1 MKVTRR
7 QLKNIIK
14 EFLDT
19 SAKPTTQATSTYDQA
34 TNSERAAFISA
45 MGIAEKASKK
55 GKVDA
60 LQEGPM
66 IPFRPRPASTMTMSP
81 DEEGQVIDFPIED
94 EDGDI
99 TPEELSDYDLDEDP
113 LEIFKAQ
120 VANAKQKSSV
130 PPMTPE
136 EEEDLDDDFEAY
148 LRGLE
153 SGKVVDLDPNEYDDL
168 P

>member
-66 IPFRPRPASTMTMSP
+66 IPFRPRSASTMTMRP

-120 VANAKQKSSV
+120 VANAKQKSPV

>member
-19 SAKPTTQATSTYDQA
+19 SIKPAAQATSAYDQA

-55 GKVDA
+55 GKIDNT
-60 LQEGPM
+60 LSEGPM
-66 IPFRPRPASTMTMSP
+66 IPFKPRSSSSMAMKPG
-81 DEEGQVIDFPIED
+81 EEAEILDFPVED
-94 EDGDI
+94 MDGDI
-99 TPEELSDYDLDEDP
+99 TPEELNTYDLEEDP
-113 LEIFKAQ
+113 LEVFKSQ
-120 VANAKQKSSV
+120 VANAKGSSRV
-130 PPMTPE
+130 PPMSPE
-136 EEEDLDDDFEAY
+136 EEADLDDEFESY
-148 LRGLE
+148 LQDLE
-153 SGKVVDLDPNEYDDL
+153 SGAVVEFPNEYDDL

>member
-60 LQEGPM
+60 LQEGTVYSFPGD
-66 IPFRPRPASTMTMSP
+66 FGPATKPKTQT
-81 DEEGQVIDFPIED
+81 DL
-94 EDGDI
+94 DGDL
-99 TPEELSDYDLDEDP
+99 TPEELAVYGLGKDPYDDKYNIEDE
-113 LEIFKAQ
+113 
-120 VANAKQKSSV
+120 VADQADAYV
-130 PPMTPE
+130 E
-136 EEEDLDDDFEAY
+136 AFDEEDYKY
-148 LRGLE
+148 LPSVLAGLE
-153 SGKVVDLDPNEYDDL
+153 GPVSL
-168 P
+168 PAGEVLPFSRKRR

>member
-60 LQEGPM
+60 LQEGTVY
-66 IPFRPRPASTMTMSP
+66 S
-81 DEEGQVIDFPIED
+81 FPGAFGPETQTD
-94 EDGDI
+94 LDGDL
-99 TPEELSDYDLDEDP
+99 TPEELAVYGLGKDPYDDEYDI
-113 LEIFKAQ
+113 EDEVEDKAD
-120 VANAKQKSSV
+120 AYAAEFDKGYDNYL
-130 PPMTPE
+130 PPE
-136 EEEDLDDDFEAY
+136 LEDLE
-148 LRGLE
+148 G
-153 SGKVVDLDPNEYDDL
+153 SVSL
-168 P
+168 PAGEVLPFSRKRR

>member
-60 LQEGPM
+60 LQEGTVYSFPGA
-66 IPFRPRPASTMTMSP
+66 FGPATKPQTQT
-81 DEEGQVIDFPIED
+81 DL
-94 EDGDI
+94 DGDL
-99 TPEELSDYDLDEDP
+99 TPEELAVYGLGKDPYDDEYDI
-113 LEIFKAQ
+113 EDEVEDK
-120 VANAKQKSSV
+120 ANAYV
-130 PPMTPE
+130 AAFD
-136 EEEDLDDDFEAY
+136 EEDDDY
-148 LRGLE
+148 LPPVLAGLE
-153 SGKVVDLDPNEYDDL
+153 GPVSL
-168 P
+168 PAGEVLPFSRKRR

>member
-60 LQEGPM
+60 LQEGTVYSFPGA
-66 IPFRPRPASTMTMSP
+66 FGPATKPETQT
-81 DEEGQVIDFPIED
+81 DL
-94 EDGDI
+94 DGDL
-99 TPEELSDYDLDEDP
+99 TPEELAVYGLGKDPYDDEYDI
-113 LEIFKAQ
+113 EDEVEDQADAY
-120 VANAKQKSSV
+120 VAAFDKRNYKYL
-130 PPMTPE
+130 PPE
-136 EEEDLDDDFEAY
+136 LEDLE
-148 LRGLE
+148 G
-153 SGKVVDLDPNEYDDL
+153 SVSL
-168 P
+168 PAGEVLPFSRKRR

>member
-7 QLKNIIK
+7 QLKSIIR

-19 SAKPTTQATSTYDQA
+19 SVRPTAQKTSAYDQA

-60 LQEGPM
+60 LQEGPV
-66 IPFRPRPASTMTMSP
+66 IPFRPRSSGPMLMDPASQSG
-81 DEEGQVIDFPIED
+81 EVVDFPVED
-94 EDGDI
+94 GDGDI
-99 TPEELSDYDLDEDP
+99 TPQDLDDYDLDEDP
-113 LEIFKAQ
+113 LEVFKQQ
-120 VANAKQKSSV
+120 VANAKASSRV
-130 PPMTPE
+130 PPMTPKE
-136 EEEDLDDDFEAY
+136 EKDLDADFESY
-148 LRGLE
+148 LKGLE
-153 SGKVVDLDPNEYDDL
+153 SGEVVEFPDEYDDL